1 MHFTACLTTPVEV
14 IAYSIA
20 SVMFTILLDFKYTFL
35 LLFFF
40 DNTFESI
47 FDMFH
52 DRFDIFVDDTF
63 NRMFCQRF

>member
-1 MHFTACLTTPVEV
+1 
-14 IAYSIA
+14 
-20 SVMFTILLDFKYTFL
+20 MFTILLDFKYTFL